1 MTTGSDADA
10 EVVAAVCRRRLDLG
24 APPGDE
30 YRYAHLS
37 LCVLDAV
44 FSIGVRYQAT
54 AATVRRYARWASL
67 VLTRGGSALPTR
79 AAQQPLGAFVAHV
92 ADLGPERFAR
102 EVASNRQ
109 RTSTRSGILKA
120 EAALRFARAL
130 GAAGVTHFQDV
141 AGVAHDP
148 ALDAALRA
156 IPGQGSGISVAYFFM
171 LAGDDQLVKPDRML
185 LRFLAAALARNVT
198 VKEAQD
204 LVAGACEILALEH
217 PHLTPRSLDHAIW
230 GYQRL
235 IPSR

>member
-1 MTTGSDADA
+1 MTTRIDADA
-10 EVVAAVCRRRLDLG
+10 EVVAAACSRRLDLA
-24 APPGDE
+24 APLGDE
-30 YRYAHLS
+30 YRYAHVS

-67 VLTRGGSALPTR
+67 ELTRGGSALPAR
-79 AAQQPLGAFVAHV
+79 AAQQPLGAVVAHV

-102 EVASNRQ
+102 AVASNRQ

-141 AGVAHDP
+141 ADAANDP
-148 ALDAALRA
+148 DLDAALRA

-171 LAGDDQLVKPDRML
+171 LAGDDRLVKPDRMIV
-185 LRFLAAALARNVT
+185 RFLAAALGRSVSA
-198 VKEAQD
+198 KEAQD
-204 LVAGACEILALEH
+204 LVAGACAILALEQ
-217 PHLTPRSLDHAIW
+217 PHLTPRALDHAIW
-230 GYQRL
+230 SYQRM
-235 IPSR
+235 S